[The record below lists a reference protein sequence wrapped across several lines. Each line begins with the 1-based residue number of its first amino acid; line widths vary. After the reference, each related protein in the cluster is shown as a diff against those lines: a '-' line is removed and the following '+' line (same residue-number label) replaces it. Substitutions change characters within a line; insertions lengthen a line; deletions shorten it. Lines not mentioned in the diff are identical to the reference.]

1 MQDKPSIF
9 DPLVSPLSAELPSV
23 IHAVESLPSVV
34 DVALLIIS
42 ALLAGSF
49 YYVLKN
55 RKGNFAFKK
64 WLEKN
69 FDFSSLM
76 IALGM
81 LLLISLLSLLHKPVL
96 FYFSDRPLILAALLG
111 FPILIR
117 RLSVMQE
124 QVEKSQQQIEVGQKQ
139 MRASQYSVAS
149 QLMWS
154 EHLGARIAGIEI
166 LWQQLQ
172 DNPDERTQRM
182 IMTLF
187 MEFAKNPPDFGLD
200 ADGRDDVDLVI
211 NLMRGFLRQ

>member
-1 MQDKPSIF
+1 MMKWFARHF
-9 DPLVSPLSAELPSV
+9 DLTA
-23 IHAVESLPSVV
+23 
-34 DVALLIIS
+34 
-42 ALLAGSF
+42 
-49 YYVLKN
+49 
-55 RKGNFAFKK
+55 FA
-64 WLEKN
+64 
-69 FDFSSLM
+69 
-76 IALGM
+76 IV
-81 LLLISLLSLLHKPVL
+81 LLLIGVG
-96 FYFSDRPLILAALLG
+96 FAFSGEFLGLASSSVHNYETIGHYVFNNPLVLAALLG
-111 FPILIR
+111 FPILIK

-124 QVEKSQQQIEVGQKQ
+124 QLEKSQQQIEVGQKQ
-139 MRASQYSVAS
+139 TSTSQYSIAS